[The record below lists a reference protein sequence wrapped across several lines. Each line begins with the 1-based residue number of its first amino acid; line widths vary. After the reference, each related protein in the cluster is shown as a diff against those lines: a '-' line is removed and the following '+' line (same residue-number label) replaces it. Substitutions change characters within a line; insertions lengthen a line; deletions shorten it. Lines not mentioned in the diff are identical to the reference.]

1 MKSEYPVSLIQDTG
15 PSNRFALAGTEAIA
29 KSIARLVDENEK
41 LRRLAVMLT
50 SELEVTPLAAADAHR
65 RRRDKRRAQFHLT

>member
-41 LRRLAVMLT
+41 LRRLAVRLA
-50 SELEVTPLAAADAHR
+50 SQLEVKPGLAAANAP
-65 RRRDKRRAQFHLT
+65 RRDKRRAPFHLK